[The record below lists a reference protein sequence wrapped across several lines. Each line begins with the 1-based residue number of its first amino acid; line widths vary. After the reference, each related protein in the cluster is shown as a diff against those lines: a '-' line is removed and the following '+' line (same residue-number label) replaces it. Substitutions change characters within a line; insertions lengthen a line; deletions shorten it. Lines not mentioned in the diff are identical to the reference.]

1 MARLCQ
7 ACPGQGVAGLLLRA
21 VKNAI
26 TESLL
31 QQVLKACE
39 NLEYV
44 MKKILVSVVS
54 LISMLTLLSGCHEE
68 KQAEKPAPQ
77 FGVVQISKLYQDSR
91 IGKAGF
97 ERLSELESKA
107 QGVLKDEIA
116 AIEKARSEKN
126 DEEAARL
133 EGRLQEKVA
142 FMQEVIRRD
151 QEHVGNVIQ
160 TVMKN
165 AFDKY
170 SQENGLFGIFSAE
183 NMLSASPEADI
194 TAQMMAQI
202 DKIEP
207 AFGDLPSFD
216 LPKLPE
222 PANALP
228 LEGEQAAPAEAAP
241 EKKD

>member
-1 MARLCQ
+1 MKKALVHIGRAVVL
-7 ACPGQGVAGLLLRA
+7 VVLFGLLG
-21 VKNAI
+21 
-26 TESLL
+26 
-31 QQVLKACE
+31 AC
-39 NLEYV
+39 NN
-44 MKKILVSVVS
+44 
-54 LISMLTLLSGCHEE
+54 EE

-97 ERLSELESKA
+97 DRLSELESKA

-116 AIEKARSEKN
+116 AIETARSEKN

-170 SQENGLFGIFSAE
+170 SQEHGLFGIFSAE
-183 NMLSASPEADI
+183 NMLSTSPEADI
-194 TAQMMAQI
+194 TSQMMAQI
-202 DKIEP
+202 DKVEP
-207 AFGDLPSFD
+207 AFGDLPSFE

-228 LEGEQAAPAEAAP
+228 LESEQAAPAEAAP
-241 EKKD
+241 VTKD

>member
-1 MARLCQ
+1 
-7 ACPGQGVAGLLLRA
+7 
-21 VKNAI
+21 
-26 TESLL
+26 
-31 QQVLKACE
+31 
-39 NLEYV
+39 
-44 MKKILVSVVS
+44 MKKILVSVIS
-54 LISMLTLLSGCHEE
+54 LISMLTLLSGCQEE
-68 KQAEKPAPQ
+68 KRAEKPAPQ

-97 ERLSELESKA
+97 DRLSELESKA

-202 DKIEP
+202 DKVEP
-207 AFGDLPSFD
+207 AFGDLPSFE

-228 LEGEQAAPAEAAP
+228 LESEQAAPAEAAP
-241 EKKD
+241 VTKD